1 MMTYRYEVIEEA
13 AEDVV
18 VFTAKTRS
26 LAILQARE
34 LADAEAGSGATFR
47 IDEIS
52 SWDDD
57 EFPSRRTLEYWYAKG
72 DGNNPVFAAM
82 PRQYCPT
89 TTLPSTGQRGF
100 HRNVAGS
107 KGVAS

>member
-26 LAILQARE
+26 LAISEAME

-52 SWDDD
+52 SWDDG
-57 EFPSRRTLEYWYAKG
+57 EFPSRRTLEYWYATG

-82 PRQYCPT
+82 PRQY
-89 TTLPSTGQRGF
+89 
-100 HRNVAGS
+100 
-107 KGVAS
+107 